1 MVWSLGDSGID
12 RSLGN
17 LIDESKEIL
26 RHTNEKSMRER
37 IHTEVNE
44 KKYYK
49 GEEDLEEEGTEKR
62 IPLSYLLQH
71 GDKITLEYALEYYKD
86 EFKKLRFDPKG
97 EILDLE
103 MRLRNRFE
111 AWFLLV
117 PLDIYKDVLMAIPRR
132 KIPYITGKDI
142 IPYYTKKKI
151 TGKDIIEVVKK

>member
-1 MVWSLGDSGID
+1 MVKSLDYLGTS
-12 RSLGN
+12 RSLHD
-17 LIDESKEIL
+17 LIDEAEKTVRHKVSKE
-26 RHTNEKSMRER
+26 KSRRER
-37 IHTEVNE
+37 IHEEVKE
-44 KKYYK
+44 KEYYK
-49 GEEDLEEEGTEKR
+49 DEEDLEEEETEKR

-97 EILDLE
+97 EILGSE

-117 PLDIYKDVLMAIPRR
+117 PLDIYKNVLMTIPRR

-142 IPYYTKKKI
+142 I
-151 TGKDIIEVVKK
+151 EVVKEDYPYTKIV